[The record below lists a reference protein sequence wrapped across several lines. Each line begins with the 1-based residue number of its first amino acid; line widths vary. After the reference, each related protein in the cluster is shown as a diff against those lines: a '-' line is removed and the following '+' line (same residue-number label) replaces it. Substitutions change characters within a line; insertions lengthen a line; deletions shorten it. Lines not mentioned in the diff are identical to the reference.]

1 MDVKRSKFSPRF
13 LRCYPSRKQ
22 NRCTT
27 PVLIRRK
34 SIYTIGLYLS
44 QLIVVCGSL
53 NTVMKIHELLE
64 AQDYQ
69 RIADPS
75 LKWLAQY
82 TYENL
87 NKWPGAH
94 IVQDLLHRFPCDAG
108 VIYRGMNFYTQ
119 EKYDEFMQQFKG
131 AQTASIEF
139 GSITSW
145 SESKSEAL
153 QFAVTQPTYFLNR
166 EVMVAHGEMQAQKER
181 LSGYR
186 GIILSMQVAQGEGID
201 VNKSGVGHESEVILP
216 PGMHSI
222 TIHEQ
227 IKKYADQIVDKDVDI
242 NQAILSMKVPDMKKS
257 TGDSHS
263 LFDYVM
269 HHHVQELN
277 SQARDHLFQLF
288 KPAPN
293 ADIFVH
299 KSEPSDSYGDIDSNK
314 VMFQYW
320 TPCYFLFEL
329 YEKGVFEKPAHVSYI
344 KNLAK
349 RIMREA
355 MPVFEKNLI
364 PAEHVD
370 MRLIKQVAQIA
381 GAEDQFT
388 RMLRRTVGAEYQR
401 LQDEGRQIN
410 QIKNSKEQEQAM
422 RLHAEKLKQLFSKM
436 R

>member
-1 MDVKRSKFSPRF
+1 
-13 LRCYPSRKQ
+13 
-22 NRCTT
+22 
-27 PVLIRRK
+27 
-34 SIYTIGLYLS
+34 
-44 QLIVVCGSL
+44 
-53 NTVMKIHELLE
+53 MKIHELLE

-69 RIADPS
+69 KIKDPS

-94 IVQDLLHRFPCDAG
+94 IVEDLLARFPCDAG
-108 VIYRGMNFYTQ
+108 TIYRGMNFYTQ
-119 EKYDEFMQQFKG
+119 EKYEEFINQFKG
-131 AQTASIEF
+131 AQTAMIEF

-145 SESKSEAL
+145 SESKTAAE

-216 PGMHSI
+216 PGVHAI

-227 IKKYADQIVDKDVDI
+227 IKKYAHQIADKEVDI
-242 NQAILSMKVPDMKKS
+242 NQAILNMPPSDMKR
-257 TGDSHS
+257 TRTDAFT

-277 SQARDHLFQLF
+277 SRARDHLFQLF
-288 KPAPN
+288 KPTPN
-293 ADIFVH
+293 TEIFVY
-299 KSEPSDSYGDIDSNK
+299 KSEPSFSYGEVLANK
-314 VMFQYW
+314 VQFHYW

-329 YEKGVFEKPAHVSYI
+329 YMKGVFEKPAHVNYI

-349 RIMREA
+349 RIIKQA
-355 MPVFEKNLI
+355 LPVFEKNLV
-364 PAEHVD
+364 PAEHLD

-381 GAEDQFT
+381 GAEDQFS
-388 RMLRRTVGAEYQR
+388 RMLRNTVGTEYQR

-410 QIKNSKEQEQAM
+410 RIKNPQEQEQAL
-422 RLHAEKLKQLFSKM
+422 RVHTEKLQQLFSKM